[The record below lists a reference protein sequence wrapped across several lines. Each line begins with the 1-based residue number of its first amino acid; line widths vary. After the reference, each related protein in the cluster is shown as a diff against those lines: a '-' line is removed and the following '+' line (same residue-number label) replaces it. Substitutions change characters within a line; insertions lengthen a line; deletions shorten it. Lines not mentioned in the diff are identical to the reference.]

1 MILPRRHP
9 RGEARTGPDDRPVP
23 DVDQVL
29 VVDRPLGEDHART
42 SAHPAEATAT
52 GVIRTDG
59 AELTRGLPGRV
70 HQAGQRPSERAG
82 DRTDPGHSGMV
93 GGADQRSDERVPE
106 PASGSQVNCVVQPLP
121 PDGGSSSADPSPP
134 EDGRLDRR
142 KFLQF
147 SAFGAAGLVVAAQ
160 APKKPPA
167 RREPARPKRPGEKKP
182 PAVVNKKLASGVVIP
197 TARGSSPRTPSAGTL
212 NWVCSHNQPDHT
224 LEGFASQVSAVHGD
238 DVALFVNTT
247 AQAVQVQAYRMG
259 YYQGLGGRLVW
270 QSDMVPAGAQPPP
283 AVSPGIGTVSCPWS
297 PTMTISITRTWPPGC
312 YLLKLVGNGGQE
324 QFVPLTVRDD
334 SSKAAYVMQNSVT
347 TWQAYNLYGGYSLYY
362 GPTGKGGQNFANRA
376 RAVSFDRPYPQ
387 TWASGAADFVGNE
400 LPLVFHLERLGLDV
414 TYWTD
419 VDLHARPQLLGN
431 HRCLFSLGH
440 DEYWST
446 PMRDA
451 TACRRRRGATSP
463 FSVPTRATA
472 RSDCSRPRSG
482 PNRLQ
487 VCYKDAAEDPIAS
500 EQPALT
506 TVNWDQAPV
515 NNPESNLIGS
525 MYQSVGAKADIMVT
539 DASSWF
545 WNGCNL
551 EDGHAFPNTILGEY
565 DRYVPSMPGPHNVD
579 VVAHSPVPGQ
589 ANWSDMTYFTAPGN
603 GGGVF
608 CQRVGLVRLAAVD
621 HRHHLPEHRPRPVSR
636 RHRRDQPRHGEPL
649 QPLRSRSGQQ
659 PRQRR
664 AATGP
669 RSTPARG
676 RRRGA
681 ATTIRP
687 EPGRGRND

>member
-1 MILPRRHP
+1 M
-9 RGEARTGPDDRPVP
+9 
-23 DVDQVL
+23 
-29 VVDRPLGEDHART
+29 
-42 SAHPAEATAT
+42 
-52 GVIRTDG
+52 
-59 AELTRGLPGRV
+59 
-70 HQAGQRPSERAG
+70 
-82 DRTDPGHSGMV
+82 
-93 GGADQRSDERVPE
+93 
-106 PASGSQVNCVVQPLP
+106 QPLP
-121 PDGGSSSADPSPP
+121 PAGGFPPADGSPP

-147 SAFGAAGLVVAAQ
+147 GAFGAIGAVVAVQ
-160 APKKPPA
+160 TPKKPPA
-167 RREPARPKRPGEKKP
+167 PRVPAQPRRPGKKKP
-182 PAVVNKKLASGVVIP
+182 PAVVDKKLASGVVIP
-197 TARGSSPRTPSAGTL
+197 TAPWIVAENAKRGTL
-212 NWVCSHNQPDHT
+212 NWVCSHVQPDHT
-224 LEGFASQVSAVHGD
+224 LEGFASQVSAVHGN

-270 QSDMVPAGAQPPP
+270 QSDMVKAGAQPPP
-283 AVSPGIGTVSCPWS
+283 VVSPGIGTVSCPWS
-297 PTMTISITRTWPPGC
+297 PTMKISITKEWPPGC

-347 TWQAYNLYGGYSLYY
+347 TWQAYNLYGEYSLYY
-362 GPTGKGGQNFANRA
+362 GPTGRGGQDFANRA

-400 LPLVFHLERLGLDV
+400 LPLVFQLERLGADV

-419 VDLHARPQLLGN
+419 VDLHTRPHLLAN
-431 HRCLFSLGH
+431 HRCLFSMGH

-451 TACRRRRGATSP
+451 TASAVTDGVNVAFLGANACYRQIRLQSTS
-463 FSVPTRATA
+463 V
-472 RSDCSRPRSG
+472 G

-487 VCYKDAAEDPIAS
+487 VCYKDATEDPIAA

-525 MYQSVGAKADIMVT
+525 MYQSVGAKADLIVT

-551 EDGHAFPNTILGEY
+551 EDGHPFPTTILGEY
-565 DRYVPSMPGPHNVD
+565 DRYVPSLPGPTNVD

-589 ANWSDMTYFTAPGN
+589 SNWSDMTYYTAPGN

-608 CQRVGLVRLAAVD
+608 SSGSASFVSLLSTTGIIYPNVVPGPFPGVTDEINRAMENLYSRFGLGPA
-621 HRHHLPEHRPRPVSR
+621 S
-636 RHRRDQPRHGEPL
+636 RHGGSTGNWTEVYTG
-649 QPLRSRSGQQ
+649 SAAAAGSA
-659 PRQRR
+659 
-664 AATGP
+664 AATN
-669 RSTPARG
+669 SA
-676 RRRGA
+676 
-681 ATTIRP
+681 
-687 EPGRGRND
+687 